1 MNQLCLHRLFTN
13 QRLRDIEILTIAFH
27 IAQAIRLLHGRKIIH
42 RDIKMDNIMF
52 IDLGKLGL
60 RFKLGDFGLC
70 IDLNNELV
78 DPIDDYVGFAHWPHM
93 HRLRRGLRQLE
104 DRYYYSE
111 KTDVVGTLLYH

>member
-1 MNQLCLHRLFTN
+1 
-13 QRLRDIEILTIAFH
+13 
-27 IAQAIRLLHGRKIIH
+27 
-42 RDIKMDNIMF
+42 MDNIMF

-70 IDLNNELV
+70 IDLNNELI